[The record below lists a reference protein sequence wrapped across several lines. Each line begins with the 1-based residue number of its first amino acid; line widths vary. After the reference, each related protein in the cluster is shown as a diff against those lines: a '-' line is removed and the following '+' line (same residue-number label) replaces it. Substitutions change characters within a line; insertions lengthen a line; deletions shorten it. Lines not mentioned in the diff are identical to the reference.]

1 MQLHNP
7 RIEGGEA
14 EGKETELGQLKGQV
28 GKMAR
33 KDRMT
38 KEREQRRKERR
49 SGGRLVLGVGKR
61 VSVLVLGVGCRVRK
75 ERLVD
80 LWAKA

>member
-1 MQLHNP
+1 VRIGELHMQLHNP

-38 KEREQRRKERR
+38 KEREQRTKERR
-49 SGGRLVLGVGKR
+49 SGGRKVYSRMFGVG
-61 VSVLVLGVGCRVRK
+61 VGVGVVCVR
-75 ERLVD
+75 RD
-80 LWAKA
+80 S

>member
-1 MQLHNP
+1 MRIGELHMQLHNPP

-28 GKMAR
+28 RKTAR

-38 KEREQRRKERR
+38 KEREQRTKERR
-49 SGGRLVLGVGKR
+49 RGGGRFG
-61 VSVLVLGVGCRVRK
+61 
-75 ERLVD
+75 
-80 LWAKA
+80 